1 MTQIHGVSQD
11 NLITSDPPPTYF
23 GIPDKITLFQSD
35 LDEMANEASLSD
47 DKAKKAMVDAARLAD
62 ELRSEQ
68 EIALS
73 FEKDRK
79 LLDCQLKDMHGR
91 LDEAETNAL
100 KGGKKAMNKMETRIR

>member
-1 MTQIHGVSQD
+1 
-11 NLITSDPPPTYF
+11 
-23 GIPDKITLFQSD
+23 
-35 LDEMANEASLSD
+35 MANEASLSD